1 MSRFSGKLVNMIGDA
16 GSIFDDYSTSPK
28 LRQILLLWGYELT
41 FLMSCEITI

>member
-1 MSRFSGKLVNMIGDA
+1 MIGDA